1 MPPAKHAPTEHA
13 APPTAAG
20 ARLQRMRRRVRLGH
34 LGVWGAVAAGPIAL
48 AVAVATPSTVVRAAP
63 ATTSTAV
70 TPAVPASPAGYAT
83 VFLQAWLR
91 SRSEAEDTAQARL
104 AQSLAPGVELPDT
117 SDAQPEPVSVVAVRT
132 AQQADTAWSVTLA
145 AQYAD
150 GQLRYY
156 AVPVIADSDGASFT
170 ASAAPAVVAGPAPA
184 TTAPSPYTVTVPAD
198 GAVSSAAG
206 EFLAAYLTGAGE
218 VDRYLA
224 PGVRLSPVV
233 PAPYTSLE
241 ARQVSAIEEAAT
253 TEKVPADGTKV
264 RVLAQMEARDHAGT
278 WPLAY
283 ELTLKARSG
292 RWEVTELHSGRTP
305 SEGAR
310 R

>member
-1 MPPAKHAPTEHA
+1 MPPAKQASTEHA

-63 ATTSTAV
+63 ATTSAAV

-132 AQQADTAWSVTLA
+132 AQQTGTAWSVTLA
-145 AQYAD
+145 AQFAD
-150 GQLRYY
+150 GTVRYF
-156 AVPVIADSDGASFT
+156 AVPVAADRAGSAFTVTGA
-170 ASAAPAVVAGPAPA
+170 AGVVAAPGRAGTPK
-184 TTAPSPYTVTVPAD
+184 SPYGVSVPEGDLTAT
-198 GAVSSAAG
+198 AQ
-206 EFLAAYLTGAGE
+206 EFLTAYLTGAGE
-218 VDRYLA
+218 VSRYLA
-224 PGVRLSPVV
+224 PGVALSPVS
-233 PAPYTSLE
+233 PAPYRSL
-241 ARQVSAIEEAAT
+241 AVQQVSAAEEAAAA
-253 TEKVPADGTKV
+253 ENVPVDGTKV
-264 RVLAQMEARDHAGT
+264 RVLAQVEAQDTRGR
-278 WPLAY
+278 WPLGY
-283 ELTLKARSG
+283 ELTLTARSG
-292 RWEVTELHSGRTP
+292 RWEVTALKSGTGTAG
-305 SEGAR
+305 GAR
-310 R
+310 